1 MKLNRTL
8 GLLLVAGATVCTGA
22 ALAAQSVPPPA
33 SNTNIAQDAEGR
45 HWHRH
50 HGGML
55 IGVMLRATRQL
66 DLTPQQ
72 QDSIRTILSSARAQ
86 HQAGAAERPDLAALA
101 NPGDPNHA
109 AAIQSARAAAA
120 ARFQSELDVQQQ
132 IYDVLSAD
140 QKARLPQVLS
150 EMESKA
156 RERRALWQQ
165 QHPAAEDG
173 GGNRA
178 P

>member
-22 ALAAQSVPPPA
+22 ALAAQSAPPPA
-33 SNTNIAQDAEGR
+33 SNTNIAQEPEGG
-45 HWHRH
+45 HRH
-50 HGGML
+50 HHRHGML

-66 DLTPQQ
+66 DLTPEQ
-72 QDSIRTILSSARAQ
+72 QDSIRTILSNAQAQ
-86 HQAGAAERPDLAALA
+86 HQAGAAGRPDLAALA

-109 AAIQSARAAAA
+109 AAVESVRAAAA
-120 ARFQSELDVQQQ
+120 ARFQSEMDVQQQ

-150 EMESKA
+150 EMQSKA

-165 QHPAAEDG
+165 QHSAAEDG
-173 GGNRA
+173 GSN
-178 P
+178 